1 MTLTATPPISTT
13 ARFPLAWTEA
23 DAPDLTGRTVVVTGA
38 TSGPG
43 LLLTG
48 HLAALGAHVV
58 VAARD
63 EAKATAARAELLARG
78 TGTDLAER
86 LEVRRLDLADQD
98 SVRRFADD
106 WLDTGRPLDVLVN
119 HTGVAH
125 QPDRLSPQGHESRL
139 ATHVLGPFALTGRLL
154 PALRA
159 SEATGPGPRVVTVGS
174 TLYRRVPGDD
184 LDALHGT
191 GHDAGGIAYLRT
203 KAAMTAWARELDR
216 RLVGDAGTG
225 TIGGTTDSGAAV
237 VRSLVAHPGT
247 AATPTHPPVPSRVR
261 ALVTRLL
268 TGRHARPADQG
279 VLPLLYA
286 ATDPGA
292 PADRLLGP
300 GRTHDDRVHATR
312 FVRAAADPAFARRLW
327 AFAEDLTGVRYL

>member
-1 MTLTATPPISTT
+1 MPMTLTATPPTSTT
-13 ARFPLAWTEA
+13 TRFPLTWTEA
-23 DAPDLTGRTVVVTGA
+23 DAPDLSGRTVVVTGA
-38 TSGPG
+38 TRGPG

-48 HLAALGAHVV
+48 QLAALGAHVV
-58 VAARD
+58 LAARD
-63 EAKATAARAELLARG
+63 QAKAAAARADLLARG
-78 TGTDLAER
+78 TGTDLAGR

-125 QPDRLSPQGHESRL
+125 HPDRLSPQGHESRL

-184 LDALHGT
+184 LDALRGT
-191 GHDAGGIAYLRT
+191 GPHAGGIAYLRA
-203 KAAMTAWARELDR
+203 KAAVTAWARELDR

-225 TIGGTTDSGAAV
+225 TIGGTTDSGRAV

-247 AATPTHPPVPSRVR
+247 ASTPPQAPSRVL

-268 TGRHARPADQG
+268 AARHGRPADQG